1 MKNLSSRIG
10 NLLLGGFLCT
20 LLYLGIYFVTNLLFV
35 ILFQVDEVE
44 NLPDKWYFSLWITLC
59 YLFAMPATV
68 IRRANNAFLEE
79 AQMEAYDAGAFL
91 KRFYREDGLLSAILY
106 GIVAV
111 IGDVMRLLP
120 MIDSQTANFIPVFVL
135 PPMNLV
141 RIPILSAVVSWIVVM
156 GVFTLGSLWVQ
167 KETMIRLVNGEGKV
181 RLMDILCHP
190 GGRNWK

>member
-1 MKNLSSRIG
+1 MHDMTKRIT
-10 NLLLGGFLCT
+10 NLLIGGFLCT
-20 LLYLGIYFVTNLLFV
+20 LLYLGIYFVSNLLLIQIV
-35 ILFQVDEVE
+35 EVE
-44 NLPDKWYFSLWITLC
+44 NLPDKWYFYLWLTLC

-79 AQMEAYDAGAFL
+79 AQMDAYDAKAFL
-91 KRFYREDGLLSAILY
+91 KRFYREDGLLAAILY

-141 RIPILSAVVSWIVVM
+141 RIPILSAVVSWIAVM

-167 KETMIRLVNGEGKV
+167 KESMIRAVNGTDKV
-181 RLMDILCHP
+181 RLVDIFRLP
-190 GGRNWK
+190 GGRKWK

>member
-35 ILFQVDEVE
+35 AMFQIDQVE

-79 AQMEAYDAGAFL
+79 AQMDTYDAVAFL
-91 KRFYREDGLLSAILY
+91 KRFYREDGLLAAILY

-111 IGDVMRLLP
+111 IGDIMRLLP

-141 RIPILSAVVSWIVVM
+141 RIPVLSAAVSWVVVM
-156 GVFTLGSLWVQ
+156 GVFTLGSVWIQ
-167 KETMIRLVNGEGKV
+167 KESMLRLVHGMDKV
-181 RLMDILCHP
+181 RPVDIFRLP
-190 GGRNWK
+190 GGRKWK

>member
-1 MKNLSSRIG
+1 MTKRIT
-10 NLLLGGFLCT
+10 NLLIGGFLCT
-20 LLYLGIYFVTNLLFV
+20 LLYLGIYFVSNLLLIQIV
-35 ILFQVDEVE
+35 EVE
-44 NLPDKWYFSLWITLC
+44 NLPDKWYFYLWLTLC

-79 AQMEAYDAGAFL
+79 AQMDAYDAKAFL
-91 KRFYREDGLLSAILY
+91 KRFYREDGLLAAILY

-141 RIPILSAVVSWIVVM
+141 RIPILSAVVSWIAVM

-167 KETMIRLVNGEGKV
+167 KESMIRAVNGTDKV
-181 RLMDILCHP
+181 RLVDIFRLP
-190 GGRNWK
+190 GGRKWK

>member
-1 MKNLSSRIG
+1 MKLDFHSH
-10 NLLLGGFLCT
+10 
-20 LLYLGIYFVTNLLFV
+20 
-35 ILFQVDEVE
+35 IL
-44 NLPDKWYFSLWITLC
+44 P
-59 YLFAMPATV
+59 
-68 IRRANNAFLEE
+68 
-79 AQMEAYDAGAFL
+79 
-91 KRFYREDGLLSAILY
+91 GLLAAILY

-167 KETMIRLVNGEGKV
+167 KESMIRLVNGEGKV
-181 RLMDILCHP
+181 RLVDIFCHP